1 MNFEITESEAEL
13 INEALHELLEV
24 KHKAMET
31 ANDYHPPGQ
40 NPFTEHDFG
49 IPQIT
54 FLITSLSEIE

>member
-24 KHKAMET
+24 KHVALEI
-31 ANDYHPPGQ
+31 ANGYYPPGQ

-49 IPQIT
+49 IPKIKE
-54 FLITSLSEIE
+54 LITKLGDAE